1 MTRSESTPP
10 STSSRENESAAS
22 TTQGTTDSRVS
33 ESDTTGTTVLPVH
46 VDRKQEDALSPA
58 RNALE
63 TNSSFVVELHGQ
75 GSPAHVHCRLDGDIT
90 RVASL
95 RTPNY
100 YIEPDAVTPVP
111 IDITADGLDQPVRG
125 ELELLTG
132 YGSESVSIAVTVTPE
147 PTGVDVDDSLAAP
160 ARSADDEQ
168 QTLFEEVTTQLGV
181 ELDTGTIAVIGLGI
195 FALALAV
202 AVTSAVGGPVATL
215 GVGIVFAGVA
225 AALLLLYW

>member
-1 MTRSESTPP
+1 MTGSESTP
-10 STSSRENESAAS
+10 SYENESLAS
-22 TTQGTTDSRVS
+22 NTQGTAGSQARDSGVP
-33 ESDTTGTTVLPVH
+33 TGTITVLPVH
-46 VDRKQEDALSPA
+46 VDRKQEDALSPE
-58 RNALE
+58 RNAIE

-75 GSPAHVHCRLDGDIT
+75 GSPAHVHCRLSGDIAH
-90 RVASL
+90 VASL

-111 IDITADGLDQPVRG
+111 IDITADGLDQPVCG

-132 YGSESVSIAVTVTPE
+132 YGSESVSITVTVTP
-147 PTGVDVDDSLAAP
+147 PPKGVDVDESLAAP

-168 QTLFEEVTTQLGV
+168 PTLVEEITTQLGIKTDLGV
-181 ELDTGTIAVIGLGI
+181 LAVIGLGI

-202 AVTSAVGGPVATL
+202 AVTSAVGGPVATI

-225 AALLLLYW
+225 VALFLLYW